1 MKKIKIL
8 CDISFTAFGQAG
20 IMSDLR
26 NTLEALLKIPNCE
39 VDFII
44 YSIRNDLE
52 ILNFR
57 NSDSDNLGTQAQL
70 ISELTGTKT
79 DRNPKFIGIKL
90 ISKLILFLRAIT
102 LRKVEKIKVNINL
115 KESIYRYFLLNWLG
129 ANFLEHIDKTN
140 IFILPFVLNIFKY
153 KVHLGMNSKI
163 KIDTSDYDFVIFQT
177 EIQFEVS
184 KNTRKIIRHH
194 DLIPLLMP
202 DTEIDA
208 YHRAKFLQHSTQTC
222 IDQNSIFVCN
232 SSKTQFELHSN
243 FNLDTRKSAV
253 INCAVSNL
261 FKQKIDPIYLK
272 LILEARVSTKGMH
285 LDSGSSRRMRGAEL
299 VDAERKIDNFIRSF
313 DPTVDK
319 FFLMVGLLDTR
330 KNIKVLIKAYD
341 LIISRYISF
350 NPESDLYLFLA
361 GSLGN
366 LDSES
371 LKLVEAK
378 SRKLKLIFL
387 EKPSIDELSVL
398 YSHAVALIFPSLNE
412 GFGIPPI
419 EAMLCKTPVIASD
432 ISVHREIQGENSI
445 YFNPYSHRDLALK
458 MNHVLYDNSINEVHL
473 EKAFENANRY
483 LDTKISSDWKNF
495 FGNFDL

>member
-57 NSDSDNLGTQAQL
+57 NTEPNDLGSQAQL

-79 DRNPKFIGIKL
+79 DRNPKFFAIKL
-90 ISKLILFLRAIT
+90 IYKLISFFKAVT
-102 LRKVEKIKVNINL
+102 LRDVKKIKVNKNL

-129 ANFLEHIDKTN
+129 ANFIENIDKTN
-140 IFILPFVLNIFKY
+140 IFILPFSLNVFKY

-163 KIDTSDYDFVIFQT
+163 KIDTSNYDFVIFQT
-177 EIQFEVS
+177 EILFEVS
-184 KNTRKIIRHH
+184 KNTVKIIRHH

-208 YHRAKFLQHSTQTC
+208 YHRAKYTQHSTQVC

-232 SSKTQFELHSN
+232 SAKTQFELHSN
-243 FNLDTRKSAV
+243 FNLDAIKSTI
-253 INCAVSNL
+253 INCAVSNT
-261 FKQKIDPIYLK
+261 FRRKIDPIYLK
-272 LILEARVSTKGMH
+272 QILEARISTRLMFA
-285 LDSGSSRRMRGAEL
+285 DSLGSIKARGTDLVNAEN
-299 VDAERKIDNFIRSF
+299 KIDNFIHNF
-313 DPTVDK
+313 NPTVDK
-319 FFLMVGLLDTR
+319 FFLMVGLIDTR

-341 LIISRYISF
+341 LIISRYISS
-350 NPESDLYLFLA
+350 NPESSLYIFVA
-361 GSLGN
+361 GNLGN
-366 LDSES
+366 LDPET
-371 LKLVEAK
+371 LRLVEAK
-378 SRKLKLIFL
+378 SKKLRLIYL

-398 YSHAVALIFPSLNE
+398 YSHAIALIFPSLNE

-419 EAMLCKTPVIASD
+419 EAMLCKTPVITSD
-432 ISVHREIQGENSI
+432 ISVHREIQGEHSV
-445 YFNPYSHRDLALK
+445 YFNPYSHRDLASK
-458 MNHVLYDNSINEVHL
+458 INEVLYENRINQVQL
-473 EKAFENANRY
+473 EKANEFASNY
-483 LDTKISSDWKNF
+483 LDSKICNDWTKF
-495 FGNFDL
+495 FNSFDL